1 MGITEFLATYITA
14 FIDKTGYPSVFVFM
28 VMESMVFPVPSE
40 AVMPFAGFL
49 IFEGRFSFFGVIAA
63 STLGSIAGSLLSYA
77 LGYYGGKPAID
88 RFGKCLLLDR
98 RDLAMTERFFARR
111 GEIAILVSRFIPV
124 VRHLISI
131 PAGMGKMR
139 LFPFSLYT
147 ILGAGMWNTILA
159 VAGFYLRQH
168 WDLVMHYSRIVDIVV
183 LAILGALLAIFVYRH
198 AARKPEAPAD

>member
-88 RFGKCLLLDR
+88 RFGKWLLLDR
-98 RDLAMTERFFARR
+98 RDLAITERFFARR
-111 GEIAILVSRFIPV
+111 GGIAILVSRFIPV
-124 VRHLISI
+124 IRHLISI
-131 PAGMGKMR
+131 PAGMSRMN
-139 LFPFSLYT
+139 LPPFSFYT
-147 ILGAGMWNTILA
+147 VIGAGLWNTILA
-159 VAGFYLRQH
+159 VAGFHLRQH

-183 LAILGALLAIFVYRH
+183 LAILGTLLAIFVYRH

>member
-1 MGITEFLATYITA
+1 MGITEFLAAYVTA
-14 FIDKTGYPSVFVFM
+14 FIDKTGYPSVFVLM

-88 RFGKCLLLDR
+88 RFGKWLLLDR

-124 VRHLISI
+124 IRHLISI
-131 PAGMGKMR
+131 PAGMGRMN
-139 LFPFSLYT
+139 LLPFSLYT
-147 ILGAGMWNTILA
+147 VIGAGLWNTILA

-183 LAILGALLAIFVYRH
+183 LAVLGALLAIFVWRH

>member
-1 MGITEFLATYITA
+1 MGVTEFLATYITA
-14 FIDKTGYPSVFVFM
+14 FIEKTGYPSVFVFM

-49 IFEGRFSFFGVIAA
+49 IFEGHFSFFGVIAA
-63 STLGSIAGSLLSYA
+63 STLGSIAGSLLSYG

-88 RFGKCLLLDR
+88 RFGKWLLLDR

-147 ILGAGMWNTILA
+147 ILGAGLWNTILA
-159 VAGFYLRQH
+159 VAGYYLRQH
-168 WDLVMHYSRIVDIVV
+168 WDLVMRYSRIVDIAV
-183 LAILGALLAIFVYRH
+183 LAVLAALAALFIYRH
-198 AARKPEAPAD
+198 AVRKPETPAG

>member
-14 FIDKTGYPSVFVFM
+14 FIEKTGYPTVFIFM

-63 STLGSIAGSLLSYA
+63 STLGSIVGSLLSYG

-88 RFGKCLLLDR
+88 RFGKWLLLDR

-111 GEIAILVSRFIPV
+111 GAIAILVSRFIPV

-131 PAGMGKMR
+131 PAGMGRMN

-147 ILGAGMWNTILA
+147 VIGAGLWNTILA

-168 WDLVMHYSRIVDIVV
+168 WDLVMRYSRIVDIAVLVILAV
-183 LAILGALLAIFVYRH
+183 LAAVFIYRH
-198 AARKPEAPAD
+198 TSRKPATPLD